1 MKAAEQQDFL
11 NFAGA
16 LATELSGEDR
26 PAAVRQLAGIHFK
39 NLLHAKDEAVQT
51 AKHDKWKTLDGEPRA
66 AVKAL
71 LLQAL
76 RSPQQIARH
85 TAAQAAAEVA
95 AVELPYSQW
104 PEFLT
109 TLMANVTGADTDDGV
124 KIATLECLG
133 FACERLGEVSGPP
146 INPETTDQ
154 MLTTIVD
161 GIRSDRPDAIRC
173 AAANALRN
181 SLLFTRKNMET
192 PAERNMIM
200 QTICEATQSKDA
212 NTRVA
217 AFECIVQIAFQY
229 YDKLQD
235 YMQTIFKLTFDT
247 IRTDK
252 EEAVALQAIEFWS
265 TLCEEEQE
273 LLDEAADAA
282 ERGEQVD
289 PDRVCVKYVA
299 AALEHLAPLLTETM
313 SQHDDNLDFEEEE
326 WTLAMAAAT
335 CLQLVS
341 ETVEDLVVPAI
352 MPFVQTNI
360 KSDNWKLREAATM
373 AFGSIL
379 TGPSPETIA
388 PYVNQSIPVLLA
400 ALSDQHVMV
409 RDTTAWVIG
418 KICEMHV
425 RSVPSET
432 FPSLVNTLTS
442 KLLGETPRVASQACF
457 GLHAIAAAFADDPNA
472 NDTNA
477 LSSYMPTLLQTLLQ
491 VADRDDA
498 VEGNLRVVAFEAVS
512 MLIQVSAP
520 DVKPILLQLLPAVI
534 DRLSKTFEM
543 QILSNDDK
551 EQQEGLQGLLCGVIQ
566 VLCLKVLK
574 EDILPQADNIMTN
587 ILRVLQT
594 KNATCHEEAFSA
606 TSAIADQLE
615 GDFDKYMQALQPFLI
630 TGLRNYEAYHV
641 CVVAVGLVGDIARAI
656 EGKLQPYCDEIM
668 SALLQSLQN
677 QSLHRS
683 VKPPVLSTFGDIAL
697 AIGGAFEPYLQV
709 ALMMLF
715 QASQTRAPEDD
726 DELIEYVNSLREGI
740 LEAYTG
746 IVQGMKDGDKAAA
759 LMPYTEAIFV
769 FLDNLSQDPTRDI
782 EVLSKCCGLIGDVA
796 STVGPGVKEYLQRPS
811 IAQLLQDGHST
822 GDETIMETC
831 SWANAVVQQALQAQ

>member
-1 MKAAEQQDFL
+1 M
-11 NFAGA
+11 
-16 LATELSGEDR
+16 
-26 PAAVRQLAGIHFK
+26 
-39 NLLHAKDEAVQT
+39 
-51 AKHDKWKTLDGEPRA
+51 
-66 AVKAL
+66 
-71 LLQAL
+71 
-76 RSPQQIARH
+76 
-85 TAAQAAAEVA
+85 
-95 AVELPYSQW
+95 
-104 PEFLT
+104 
-109 TLMANVTGADTDDGV
+109 
-124 KIATLECLG
+124 
-133 FACERLGEVSGPP
+133 
-146 INPETTDQ
+146 
-154 MLTTIVD
+154 
-161 GIRSDRPDAIRC
+161 
-173 AAANALRN
+173 
-181 SLLFTRKNMET
+181 
-192 PAERNMIM
+192 
-200 QTICEATQSKDA
+200 
-212 NTRVA
+212 
-217 AFECIVQIAFQY
+217 
-229 YDKLQD
+229 
-235 YMQTIFKLTFDT
+235 
-247 IRTDK
+247 
-252 EEAVALQAIEFWS
+252 
-265 TLCEEEQE
+265 
-273 LLDEAADAA
+273 
-282 ERGEQVD
+282 
-289 PDRVCVKYVA
+289 
-299 AALEHLAPLLTETM
+299 
-313 SQHDDNLDFEEEE
+313 
-326 WTLAMAAAT
+326 
-335 CLQLVS
+335 
-341 ETVEDLVVPAI
+341 
-352 MPFVQTNI
+352 
-360 KSDNWKLREAATM
+360 
-373 AFGSIL
+373 
-379 TGPSPETIA
+379 
-388 PYVNQSIPVLLA
+388 
-400 ALSDQHVMV
+400 
-409 RDTTAWVIG
+409 VIG